1 MKLVII
7 LALFGCCIAAPCY
20 GPGPMTGKGAYQ
32 PGPGYQ
38 KGYQPGYQKGY
49 APGGYAPGCGGQRYH
64 PGQVGQPMYAP
75 RPQPQY
81 QPTPVYGGQQKYGP
95 GPYAPGPQKGYNPGY
110 NPQKGYMPGKKMM

>member
-20 GPGPMTGKGAYQ
+20 GPGPMTGKGAYHPGPGYQKGYQ
-32 PGPGYQ
+32 PGYQKGYAPGGYAPGYQ

-64 PGQVGQPMYAP
+64 PGHVGQPMYAP
-75 RPQPQY
+75 QPQPQY
-81 QPTPVYGGQQKYGP
+81 HPTP
-95 GPYAPGPQKGYNPGY
+95 
-110 NPQKGYMPGKKMM
+110 

>member
-20 GPGPMTGKGAYQ
+20 GPGPMTGKGAYH
-32 PGPGYQ
+32 PGH
-38 KGYQPGYQKGY
+38 QKGY

-75 RPQPQY
+75 QPQPQY
-81 QPTPVYGGQQKYGP
+81 HPTPVYGGQQKYGP
-95 GPYAPGPQKGYNPGY
+95 GPYAPGPQKGYNPR
-110 NPQKGYMPGKKMM
+110 PQPTKGLHARKENDVKTFS